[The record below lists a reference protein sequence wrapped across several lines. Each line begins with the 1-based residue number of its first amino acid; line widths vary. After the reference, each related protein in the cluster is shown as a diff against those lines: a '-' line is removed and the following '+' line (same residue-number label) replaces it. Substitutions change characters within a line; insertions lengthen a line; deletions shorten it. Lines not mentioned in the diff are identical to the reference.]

1 MTEITDKKI
10 IMCISGMRGGG
21 AERIA
26 CVLMNEFKK
35 RGAYPSVFLTNQTA
49 GESDR
54 RNLDES
60 IPVTGYGDSS
70 DAVGNIKRF
79 GYKLLRIFSSAVCK
93 VFENLKR
100 EVPAYFAYL
109 SFFSQYYGQIVKL
122 RNILKSNPDMTVIA
136 FLQPSIPI
144 ALLSA
149 RGLKNRVIFSERGD
163 PVRLMKKRFGRK
175 FIEKYYSRADCA
187 VFQTE
192 DAKNT
197 YPENIAEKG
206 VVIFNPISPELPE
219 PYDGVRSKNITTFCR
234 ISRQKNLPLL
244 IDAFKN
250 VHKDYPDYKLRII
263 GSPQNADDESVF
275 EDIKKQISDLSLE
288 ESVIFE
294 PFSKDVHSLII
305 KDAVYVNSSDYEGM
319 SNAMLEAMAIGLP
332 CVCTDCPIG
341 GANAVIKDGENGLLV
356 KLGSADELSKSIKKV
371 ISDKSLADTLSANG
385 RKIRDELSVGRI
397 TDMWLSLI

>member
-35 RGAYPSVFLTNQTA
+35 RGACPSVFLTNQTA
-49 GESDR
+49 EEADR
-54 RNLDES
+54 RNLGEA
-60 IPVTGYGDSS
+60 IPITGYGGAS
-70 DAVGNIKRF
+70 DAIGSVKRF

-93 VFENLKR
+93 VFEKSKR
-100 EVPAYFAYL
+100 AVPAYFAYL
-109 SFFSQYYGQIVKL
+109 SFVSQYYGQIGKL
-122 RNILKSNPDMTVIA
+122 RSILKSNPDMTVIA
-136 FLQPSIPI
+136 FLLPSIPI

-187 VFQTE
+187 VFQTS

-197 YPENIAEKG
+197 YPENIAKKG
-206 VVIFNPISPELPE
+206 TVIFNPISPELPE
-219 PYDGVRSKNITTFCR
+219 PYDGERSKNITTFCR

-250 VHKDYPDYKLRII
+250 VHENFPDYKLRII

-288 ESVIFE
+288 EFVIFE
-294 PFSKDVHSLII
+294 SFSKDVHSLII

-341 GANAVIKDGENGLLV
+341 GANAVITDGENGLLV
-356 KLGSADELSKSIKKV
+356 KIGGADELSEAVEKV
-371 ISDKSLADTLSANG
+371 ISDKGLAEKLSLNG

-397 TDMWLSLI
+397 TDRWLSLI